1 MKAEQKIQ
9 YWEEKIKYQI
19 DKNYKI
25 QEIIYQSTY
34 RKIIKII
41 YVVIEKDK
49 LKLERIVNNILLFEY
64 VKSGFCFYITQM

>member
-25 QEIIYQSTY
+25 QEIIYQNIY

-49 LKLERIVNNILLFEY
+49 LKLELIVNNILLFEY
-64 VKSGFCFYITQM
+64 VKSGFCFYIA